1 MEPGPNYCC
10 GCIKRNHYISSV
22 YNTGQKSTLVRASKL
37 SCGRLCMAR
46 GYGCIWLWILHA
58 FISDL
63 ATTRAEASLSP
74 ETAGVQQRNSMLRHF
89 IDCLVQEYE
98 AARFSDS
105 VSSYRMRH
113 LLLPH
118 MEAHLQVG
126 GLYSGGCILP
136 RYCLWQPIGVK

>member
-1 MEPGPNYCC
+1 MISYNPYFRTYTCICC
-10 GCIKRNHYISSV
+10 LCH
-22 YNTGQKSTLVRASKL
+22 TLG
-37 SCGRLCMAR
+37 GRVMPICYLCTAR
-46 GYGCIWLWILHA
+46 GYGCIRLSILHA

-63 ATTRAEASLSP
+63 ATPRAEATPSP
-74 ETAGVQQRNSMLRHF
+74 ETASVQQRNSMLRHF

-126 GLYSGGCILP
+126 GLYSGGWSLP